1 LKRTWSVALAL
12 ILLVMPVASANFSG
26 AFLQNGLGARGMGMG
41 GAFVG
46 VADNAAAPF
55 WNPAGLIGVKG
66 KDVLAAYNPL
76 SLDRNQSSLA
86 FALNARGELAF
97 GLGWLHAGV
106 GDLVGRTASGV
117 PTAKLDDN
125 ENAFF
130 VGVARAVGSRLAL
143 GFTMKRLDHS
153 IKVPGRGTSSGSGF
167 GFDLGA
173 QYQLTRRTTLG
184 AVVRNLGASLDWNVR
199 RSSQRTAAT
208 QDKLPVELGLGI
220 AYEPL
225 SDVIDLIL
233 AADLYSNEVD
243 QHLNVG
249 AEWTVNAL
257 LTLRGGFNRL
267 PGDDRGIGSTAFG
280 LTIRPMRQRTFQLHY
295 TYSSDEIG
303 GGARAVYGLSVAF

>member
-1 LKRTWSVALAL
+1 
-12 ILLVMPVASANFSG
+12 MASANFAG

-41 GAFVG
+41 GAFVA

-66 KDVLAAYNPL
+66 RDILAAYNPL
-76 SLDRNQSSLA
+76 SLDRTQSSLA

-97 GLGWLHAGV
+97 GLGWQHAGV

-117 PTAKLDDN
+117 PTDKLDDN

-130 VGVARAVGSRLAL
+130 VGVARAVSPRLAL
-143 GFTMKRLDHS
+143 GFTMKRLDHN
-153 IKVPGRGTSSGSGF
+153 IRVPGRGTSSGSGF

-173 QYQLTRRTTLG
+173 RYQLTQRTTIG

-208 QDKLPVELGLGI
+208 EDKLPLELGVGI

-233 AADLYSNEVD
+233 AADLYSNDVD
-243 QHLNVG
+243 QHLNIG

-257 LTLRGGFNRL
+257 LTLRGGLNRV
-267 PGDDRGIGSTAFG
+267 PGDDRAIGSTAFG
-280 LTIRPMRQRTFQLHY
+280 LTVRPMRQRTFQFHY
-295 TYSSDEIG
+295 TYGSDEIDA
-303 GGARAVYGLSVAF
+303 GARAVYGLSVAF